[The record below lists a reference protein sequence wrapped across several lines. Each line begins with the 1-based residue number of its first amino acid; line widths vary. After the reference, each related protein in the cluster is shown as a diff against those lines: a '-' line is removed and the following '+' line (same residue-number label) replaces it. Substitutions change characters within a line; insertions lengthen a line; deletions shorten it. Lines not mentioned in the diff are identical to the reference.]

1 MTYFWVI
8 LLLVNGIIII
18 LNTIYMVHNIGVKFD
33 IIDPI
38 VKSRLN
44 NRFLNNSDF

>member
-1 MTYFWVI
+1 MTIFWLI
-8 LLLVNGIIII
+8 LIITNLFII
-18 LNTIYMVHNIGVKFD
+18 LFGTIYMVNNIGIKFD

-44 NRFLNNSDF
+44 ERFANITDF